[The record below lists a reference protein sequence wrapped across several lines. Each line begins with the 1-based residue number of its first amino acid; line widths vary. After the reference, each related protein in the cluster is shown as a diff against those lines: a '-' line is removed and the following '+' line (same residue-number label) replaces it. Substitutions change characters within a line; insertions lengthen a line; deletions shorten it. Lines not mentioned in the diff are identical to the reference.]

1 MFFSLRLFFVTA
13 LLSVALLAQD
23 SISVTFRVV
32 SPTVKSGEK
41 VCISGNNEK
50 LGSWDPGSIQLQS
63 KGNGVFE
70 LTLHFAKK
78 EKLEYKFTKGSWQ
91 EEAQFEKGVTPSN
104 LHIVPENDTVVT
116 AVVPDWGGMV
126 TIPHGQITGEVRYH
140 RNIAGPGIQARDII
154 VWLPP
159 DYEKNK
165 KKHYPVL
172 YMHDGQNIVD
182 PKTCGFGYDW
192 EVDEHADS
200 LIRCG
205 AMEPIIVVG
214 IYCTAARTIE
224 YSPGDT
230 GTNYMK
236 FLVNVVKPM
245 IDKAYRTKPQ
255 RENTAIGGSSM
266 GGLISFMLAWEYPDV
281 FSKAICFSP
290 ALKIWQFDYV
300 KTVKATKERKNVFL
314 YMYNGG
320 VGLETML
327 RPGIDEMISALKEK
341 NYVEG
346 KDFVFIVDPEA
357 EHNERA
363 WAKQI
368 GQALVKLFGK

>member
-1 MFFSLRLFFVTA
+1 
-13 LLSVALLAQD
+13 
-23 SISVTFRVV
+23 
-32 SPTVKSGEK
+32 
-41 VCISGNNEK
+41 
-50 LGSWDPGSIQLQS
+50 
-63 KGNGVFE
+63 
-70 LTLHFAKK
+70 
-78 EKLEYKFTKGSWQ
+78 
-91 EEAQFEKGVTPSN
+91 
-104 LHIVPENDTVVT
+104 
-116 AVVPDWGGMV
+116 
-126 TIPHGQITGEVRYH
+126 
-140 RNIAGPGIQARDII
+140 
-154 VWLPP
+154 
-159 DYEKNK
+159 
-165 KKHYPVL
+165 
-172 YMHDGQNIVD
+172 
-182 PKTCGFGYDW
+182 
-192 EVDEHADS
+192 
-200 LIRCG
+200 
-205 AMEPIIVVG
+205 
-214 IYCTAARTIE
+214 
-224 YSPGDT
+224 
-230 GTNYMK
+230 MK